1 MSNHKDNKHDVAI
14 ALQYDGRNAP
24 RVTAKGENEVAEI
37 IREIAKEHD
46 IPLHEDS
53 VLAMVLSQV
62 ELGEEIPPAL
72 YLAVAEVIA
81 FAYLLSG
88 KVCGIPRN
96 GEDHNRGTDKLPLA
110 P

>member
-1 MSNHKDNKHDVAI
+1 MSDHRENKKDIAI

-24 RVTAKGENEVAEI
+24 RVTAKGEHEVAEK
-37 IREIAKEHD
+37 IREIAREHD

-53 VLAMVLSQV
+53 VLALVLSQV

-88 KVCGIPRN
+88 KVCGIPTNEAGAR
-96 GEDHNRGTDKLPLA
+96 PPA
-110 P
+110 PARPR